1 MAKLAAMKR
10 TVLAAALTLA
20 LVVSA
25 EAKAPAARPV
35 MVGGEPERDA
45 CPSLGAII
53 PLRKGGDGFVAVR
66 AAPSVKAHMLD
77 KLKPG
82 RELLLCEDSADGQW
96 VGVVYPEPFGGLI
109 VTDCRVSS
117 PVASA
122 ARPYDGPCLSG
133 WVARRFVTVTAG

>member
-1 MAKLAAMKR
+1 MNR

-20 LVVSA
+20 LVVPA
-25 EAKAPAARPV
+25 EAKAPPARPV

-66 AAPSVKAHMLD
+66 AAPSVKARMLD
-77 KLKPG
+77 KLKSG

-96 VGVVYPEPFGGLI
+96 VGVVYPEPMGGPS
-109 VTDCRVSS
+109 VTDCGVSS
-117 PVASA
+117 PVAGKRRA
-122 ARPYDGPCLSG
+122 YDGPCRSG
-133 WVARRFVTVTAG
+133 WVARRFVTVIAG